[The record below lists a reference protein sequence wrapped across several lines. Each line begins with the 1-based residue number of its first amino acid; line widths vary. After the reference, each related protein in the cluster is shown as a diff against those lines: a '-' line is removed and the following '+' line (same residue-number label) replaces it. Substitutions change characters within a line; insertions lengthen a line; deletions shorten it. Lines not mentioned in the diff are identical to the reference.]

1 MPRTRYIDDADRIRR
16 NVEIDPETGCWNWQ
30 LCLKENGYGRVNVGG
45 KLWHSHRLAYE
56 AFIGEIPDGLHLD
69 HLCRNRAC
77 CNPEHLEPVTP
88 RENVLRSPLTVATVN
103 AQRTECK
110 SGHPFDEQNTG
121 TRADGRYCRS
131 CHRATQRAYEIRRA
145 LRAAGIEV
153 AA

>member
-56 AFIGEIPDGLHLD
+56 AFIGEIPDGLDLD

-77 CNPEHLEPVTP
+77 CNPEHLEPVTA
-88 RENVLRSPLTVATVN
+88 RENHHRSPVSNASKTHCPANHPYTPENVYWARGGTARRCRICTREAT
-103 AQRTECK
+103 K
-110 SGHPFDEQNTG
+110 
-121 TRADGRYCRS
+121 RS
-131 CHRATQRAYEIRRA
+131 KIRRA